1 MKGGVS
7 EWDDVWSSADYI
19 KMINNGEK
27 DKHNM
32 LKEDNIELIYR
43 LQLKYTKSPEKR
55 CRDMEDIIKKI
66 GNQKND
72 LVERNLKKLLYII
85 NNLAR
90 YKISTET
97 RELGNISPMSST
109 NEMDT
114 KYAECSSLNM
124 PIIDTNIAIEVKKQV
139 MREYGN
145 SYTVNKGRY
154 NEERIK
160 PEEFFPEV
168 IIP

>member
-1 MKGGVS
+1 
-7 EWDDVWSSADYI
+7 
-19 KMINNGEK
+19 
-27 DKHNM
+27 
-32 LKEDNIELIYR
+32 
-43 LQLKYTKSPEKR
+43 
-55 CRDMEDIIKKI
+55 
-66 GNQKND
+66 
-72 LVERNLKKLLYII
+72 
-85 NNLAR
+85 
-90 YKISTET
+90 
-97 RELGNISPMSST
+97 MSST